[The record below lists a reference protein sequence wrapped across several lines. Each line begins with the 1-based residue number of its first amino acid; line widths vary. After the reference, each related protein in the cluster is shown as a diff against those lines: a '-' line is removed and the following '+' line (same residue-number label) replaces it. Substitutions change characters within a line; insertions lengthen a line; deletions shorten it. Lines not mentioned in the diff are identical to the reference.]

1 MASGAGIRVT
11 SNTIGSSC
19 AAFGARLDA
28 ALGALCQEEAE
39 RGQDAM
45 RTGRS
50 WTDRTGHARDSLT
63 GSARKEGEGVHV
75 IELYTTNEDYGLV
88 LELARAG
95 RYAVIRPTADALA
108 PEVLRRAASLIGG
121 SVS

>member
-1 MASGAGIRVT
+1 MAGGIRIQTT

-19 AAFGARLDA
+19 DAYGDRLNAGLAAIG
-28 ALGALCQEEAE
+28 QEESQ
-39 RGQDAM
+39 RGQDDM

-63 GSARKEGEGVHV
+63 GSYEREGDIHV
-75 IELYTTNEDYGLV
+75 ISLYTTNEDYGLV

-95 RYAVIRPTADALA
+95 RYAVIRPTADRLA
-108 PEVLRRAASLIGG
+108 PIVIQRAAGLIGG
-121 SVS
+121 SSR